1 MLLNYNKRC
10 HSKDLTGCKEIVLLD
25 LLKMV
30 DLRMTVTK
38 TRPQVNG
45 LVKYNRSTEGNLSR
59 RFNEKQILGMSIP

>member
-1 MLLNYNKRC
+1 
-10 HSKDLTGCKEIVLLD
+10 
-25 LLKMV
+25 
-30 DLRMTVTK
+30 MTVTK